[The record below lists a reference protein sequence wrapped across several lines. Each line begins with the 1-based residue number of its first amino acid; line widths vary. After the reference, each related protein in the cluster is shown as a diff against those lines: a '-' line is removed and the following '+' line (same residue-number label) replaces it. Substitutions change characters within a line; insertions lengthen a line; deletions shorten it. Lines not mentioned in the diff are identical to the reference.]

1 MSEQKIYHL
10 FDDDDMVSVEYL
22 HKLDKLVEQGEMVR
36 RDHFVTFEE
45 LDRKNA
51 EIDAK
56 RIRSKHRLSGEEL
69 RKKIAENK
77 ERLLNG
83 KDD

>member
-1 MSEQKIYHL
+1 M

-22 HKLDKLVEQGEMVR
+22 HELDEMVKQGKMTR

-45 LDRKNA
+45 LDKKNA

-56 RIRSKHRLSGEEL
+56 QIKFAHRLSSDEL
-69 RKKIAENK
+69 RKKVTENK
-77 ERLLNG
+77 ERNQ
-83 KDD
+83 KYYEIKK